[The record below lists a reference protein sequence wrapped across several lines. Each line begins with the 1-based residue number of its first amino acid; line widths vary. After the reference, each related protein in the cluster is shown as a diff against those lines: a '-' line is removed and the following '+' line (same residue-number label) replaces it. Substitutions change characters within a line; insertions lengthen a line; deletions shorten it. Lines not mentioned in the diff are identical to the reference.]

1 MSLYYIYGQFCD
13 PHHKII
19 FIEISLGRHSV
30 RYSLRKAT
38 VAKRLL
44 RAFKVTYS
52 DPALR
57 CELKRGGRVKEQSET
72 LRSPRLRQWYKKNT
86 VKS

>member
-19 FIEISLGRHSV
+19 FIGIPLGRHSV

-52 DPALR
+52 DLALR
-57 CELKRGGRVKEQSET
+57 CELKRGGPVKEITSSLAMVQEKYSEIV
-72 LRSPRLRQWYKKNT
+72 N
-86 VKS
+86 